1 MVAHIVRTAYGA
13 SPYGGMRVTESLT
26 PFHSRLLSDEVRR
39 RILYYPRALAAAQYV
54 REHIG
59 EAIRLETV
67 ARLAGLTPCA
77 FSRYFAEKVGITF
90 STLVKTLRIEHAV
103 DQLEVRSGAISALA
117 TQTGYQSCC
126 TFSRAFKDVM
136 GQSPTEYR
144 RRLLHG

>member
-1 MVAHIVRTAYGA
+1 M
-13 SPYGGMRVTESLT
+13 S
-26 PFHSRLLSDEVRR
+26 PFHSRLLSDDVQR
-39 RILYYPRALAAAQYV
+39 RIAYYPRTLTAAQYV
-54 REHIG
+54 RENIG
-59 EAIRLETV
+59 KPIRLETV
-67 ARLAGLTPCA
+67 ASLAGLTPCA

-103 DQLEVRSGAISALA
+103 DQIETRSGAISALA

-144 RRLLHG
+144 RRLLQG

>member
-1 MVAHIVRTAYGA
+1 VIET
-13 SPYGGMRVTESLT
+13 T
-26 PFHSRLLSDEVRR
+26 PFSSRLLTDEVKR
-39 RILYYPRALAAAQYV
+39 RILYYPRALAAAVYV
-54 REHIG
+54 RQHIG
-59 EAIRLETV
+59 DPIRLETV
-67 ARLAGLTPCA
+67 AALAGLTPCA

-103 DQLEVRSGAISALA
+103 DQLETRSGAISALA

-144 RRLLHG
+144 RRMLQGALPAAN

>member
-1 MVAHIVRTAYGA
+1 MTERMTAF
-13 SPYGGMRVTESLT
+13 T
-26 PFHSRLLSDEVRR
+26 SRLLDEDVQR
-39 RILYYPRALAAAQYV
+39 RIMYYPRALTAARYV
-54 REHIG
+54 REHVG
-59 EAIRLETV
+59 EPIRLETV
-67 ARLAGLTPCA
+67 AALAGLTPCA

-103 DQLEVRSGAISALA
+103 DQLEARSGAISALA

-144 RRLLHG
+144 RRILRG

>member
-1 MVAHIVRTAYGA
+1 
-13 SPYGGMRVTESLT
+13 VTEVTTL
-26 PFHSRLLSDEVRR
+26 FISRLLGEDVQR
-39 RILYYPRALAAAQYV
+39 RIIYFPRALTAAQYV

-59 EAIRLETV
+59 ESIRLETV
-67 ARLAGLTPCA
+67 ADLAGLTPCA

-103 DQLEVRSGAISALA
+103 DQLEARSGAISALA
-117 TQTGYQSCC
+117 TQAGYQSCC

-144 RRLLHG
+144 RRVLRG

>member
-1 MVAHIVRTAYGA
+1 METI
-13 SPYGGMRVTESLT
+13 
-26 PFHSRLLSDEVRR
+26 PFQSRLLDGDIQR
-39 RILYYPRALAAAQYV
+39 RIVYYPRALIAAMYV
-54 REHIG
+54 RNHMG
-59 EAIRLETV
+59 ESVRLETV
-67 ARLAGLTPCA
+67 ASLAGLTPCA
-77 FSRYFAEKVGITF
+77 FSRYFAEKIGITF

-103 DQLEVRSGAISALA
+103 DQLEARSGAISALA